1 MLFRSPEIETSLD
14 GFNVVWTVDGGE
26 ILQMDDTTSS
36 NGIAIMNILAN
47 DKDTLTVSATV
58 SGNGLSS
65 STISKTA
72 QILNMPIAE
81 PEEQGFIINNSNMI
95 YIIIPVAI
103 GVALFL
109 LNRTEKLQGLTE
121 KIDISN
127 RLNIGE
133 KFDEIKEKISSIR
146 NR

>member
-1 MLFRSPEIETSLD
+1 ME
-14 GFNVVWTVDGGE
+14 
-26 ILQMDDTTSS
+26 DTTNS

-47 DKDTLTVSATV
+47 NKEAITVSATV

-72 QILNMPIAE
+72 QILNIPIAE
-81 PEEQGFIINNSNMI
+81 EPVEQGFIINSSNMI

-109 LNRTEKLQGLTE
+109 LNRTEKLQVITE
-121 KIDISN
+121 KIDIAN

-133 KFDEIKEKISSIR
+133 KFDEIKERIAGIR